1 MHHLNTSVST
11 IRVQYGFQISILL
24 STPAELLTFSS
35 LLHPATPVS
44 SLFLACSSPS
54 WVWHLLNPWICSW
67 PAPYRSSCL
76 NSNVTSSARPPLTS
90 PYKETFFLFHLH
102 HYSIHSTYHSL
113 QLLFFCLFSS
123 LLSASPQ
130 NECRDHVGLIQGFI
144 SGLSHW
150 RALRSAGWSLYE
162 PPAEPPPLP
171 RSLLWEELISASM
184 VPPLYLTH
192 TLLTALAML
201 GCNCFSPCPATLLAH
216 SSVRSGTE
224 SYLCIPKA
232 EQWSWGRSR
241 SSAT

>member
-1 MHHLNTSVST
+1 MGFKSQFCYLLQLSSPLSPPCCIQQHLSLLYSLPAHPLLGSDTCSTLGFAHDQLLIVLHVST
-11 IRVQYGFQISILL
+11 QM
-24 STPAELLTFSS
+24 
-35 LLHPATPVS
+35 
-44 SLFLACSSPS
+44 SPPQQG
-54 WVWHLLNPWICSW
+54 LPW
-67 PAPYRSSCL
+67 PAHIKRLSS
-76 NSNVTSSARPPLTS
+76 
-90 PYKETFFLFHLH
+90 LFHLH

-123 LLSASPQ
+123 LLSASSQ

-171 RSLLWEELISASM
+171 RSLLWAELISASM